1 MNPPRSRDRAQVR
14 YANANTTSVA
24 EPVEVAAWQAR
35 GRRSRPSNAT
45 LVAQLAAE
53 AIVPAARSVPEGPQE
68 PVPTTALK
76 DATITGVRWT
86 MLSRVVLKTV
96 ALGSTVVLAHLVT
109 PSAFGRA
116 AVALALL
123 PLATILTFE
132 GFASVLVQKPTLD
145 ECTSDGLLLSL
156 LSGLLLSAV
165 AFVLAR
171 PVGGAIFGSDTGA
184 LLQMASPVFLLAA
197 VGSVPRAL
205 LWRRLDFRMIGV
217 ADVAG
222 LVANSAVSLALAFAG
237 LGGRALIAG
246 ALAQTFAISLVLVL
260 AAPPPRPAFARSA
273 QRESSASGCRR
284 RWRGSCTRA
293 SPTSTSSSSRLGSAP
308 SRRASTGERSSSARS
323 TRTSSP
329 AS

>member
-1 MNPPRSRDRAQVR
+1 M
-14 YANANTTSVA
+14 
-24 EPVEVAAWQAR
+24 
-35 GRRSRPSNAT
+35 
-45 LVAQLAAE
+45 
-53 AIVPAARSVPEGPQE
+53 PAARSVSGRS
-68 PVPTTALK
+68 TTARADDSPQGRDDHRGPL
-76 DATITGVRWT
+76 DHAH
-86 MLSRVVLKTV
+86 RVVRETV

-145 ECTSDGLLLSL
+145 DAHVRTASLLSL

-217 ADVAG
+217 ATSPG
-222 LVANSAVSLALAFAG
+222 SWRTPS
-237 LGGRALIAG
+237 
-246 ALAQTFAISLVLVL
+246 S
-260 AAPPPRPAFARSA
+260 PWRS
-273 QRESSASGCRR
+273 R
-284 RWRGSCTRA
+284 
-293 SPTSTSSSSRLGSAP
+293 
-308 SRRASTGERSSSARS
+308 
-323 TRTSSP
+323 SP
-329 AS
+329 ASADAR